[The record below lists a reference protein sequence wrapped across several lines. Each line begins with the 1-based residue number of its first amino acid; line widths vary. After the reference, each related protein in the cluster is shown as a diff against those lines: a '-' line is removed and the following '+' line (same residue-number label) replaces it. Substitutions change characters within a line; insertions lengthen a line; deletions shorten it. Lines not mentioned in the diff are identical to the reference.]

1 MVSKVGLVT
10 EETGGLAGG
19 DEQGRREEQCVTIAT
34 TPGKA
39 AVDASVVV
47 VGAGPTG
54 LLLAAELVRRDIGVL
69 LIDGHDAP
77 LGWDRATIVHA
88 RSIEI
93 FEALGLADQIVDRSV
108 KIRGAEMRSGGTTLG
123 VMDLGLADR
132 RYGFDLGLS
141 EDETESVL
149 TTYLEGL
156 GGVVTRSARLVEMSE
171 RPDDVVATI
180 EQGGVRREVTTS
192 WIVGCDGLHSTTR
205 HLAGIGYTG
214 ADLAKP
220 WAVFDATL
228 EGWDQEFDVCY
239 AHFDIPALILAPLP
253 GRRWRVYVRPTSDD
267 SDLVSDAAETLR
279 RYAPVAAF
287 VGVANESRFRCHSR
301 VAESF
306 KRGRVFLAGDAAHAC
321 SPSEGHGMNTG
332 LQDAF
337 NLGWKLALACQGSG
351 GSALLDSY
359 QTERRP
365 VALRIV
371 ATGDDFE
378 GNQAMTEGDQRS
390 KRDAEMQRLLA
401 DRASVH
407 HEVVAAAELDRSYGD
422 SKVVMGDWNEHL
434 SPGDRLP
441 TTALVQP
448 VAGQPC
454 ALHELTHGLRHTV
467 LVIGGKST
475 PGKVIVGLV
484 SELRGLCRGSAI
496 IDSVIGLC
504 VHPVG
509 GQTGRIDEEI
519 ADQLG
524 ITTTTILAIRP
535 DRFVGLRHDGVDC
548 RAVSQYIDQFQVA

>member
-1 MVSKVGLVT
+1 
-10 EETGGLAGG
+10 
-19 DEQGRREEQCVTIAT
+19 VTIAA
-34 TPGKA
+34 TPGKP
-39 AVDASVVV
+39 DMHPSVVV

-54 LLLAAELVRRDIGVL
+54 LLLAVELVRRDVGVL

-93 FEALGLADQIVDRSV
+93 FEALGLAAQIVDRSV
-108 KIRGAEMRSGGTTLG
+108 KIRAARMRSGGITLG
-123 VMDLGLADR
+123 EIDLGLADR

-141 EDETESVL
+141 ENETESVL
-149 TTYLEGL
+149 TGCLEGL
-156 GGVVTRSARLVEMSE
+156 GGAVARSARLVEISKG
-171 RPDDVVATI
+171 PDGVVATI
-180 EQGGVRREVTTS
+180 EQDGVRREVTTS

-205 HLAGIGYTG
+205 QLAGIGYPG
-214 ADLAKP
+214 ADLDTP

-228 EGWDQEFDVCY
+228 EGWDQEFDACY
-239 AHFDIPALILAPLP
+239 AHFDVPALILAPLP
-253 GRRWRVYVRPTSDD
+253 RRRWRVYVRPTSDD
-267 SDLVSDAAETLR
+267 SDLVSDATETLR
-279 RYAPVAAF
+279 RYAPAAEF
-287 VGVANESRFRCHSR
+287 VGIGNANRFRCHSR
-301 VAESF
+301 VADSF
-306 KRGRVFLAGDAAHAC
+306 KSGRVFLAGDAAHAC

-351 GSALLDSY
+351 GSTLLDSY
-359 QTERRP
+359 QAERRP

-378 GNQAMTEGDQRS
+378 DNQAMTEADQRCG
-390 KRDAEMQRLLA
+390 RDADMQRLLA
-401 DRASVH
+401 DPVAVH
-407 HEVVAAAELDRSYGD
+407 HEAVAAAELDRSYAD
-422 SKVVMGDWNEHL
+422 SDLVMGNWNQHL

-448 VAGQPC
+448 ITGQPC
-454 ALHELTHGLRHTV
+454 ALHELTHDLGHTL

-475 PGKVIVGLV
+475 PGNVIVGLV

-504 VHPVG
+504 VHPEG

-524 ITTTTILAIRP
+524 VEATTILAIRP

-548 RAVSQYIDQFQVA
+548 PAVSRYIDQFRDA